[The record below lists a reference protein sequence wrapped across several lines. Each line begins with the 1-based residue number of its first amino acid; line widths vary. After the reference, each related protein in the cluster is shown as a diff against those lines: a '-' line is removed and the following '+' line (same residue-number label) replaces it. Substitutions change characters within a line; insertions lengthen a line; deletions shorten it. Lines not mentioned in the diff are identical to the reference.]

1 MTQRLQLASAWRLIL
16 CRAFTALLSMA
27 ASLALAAPPLPG
39 QIVRVALQ
47 LEPPILDP
55 TAGAA
60 APINEVVY
68 GNVFEGLV
76 SLGAFSSAPIHP
88 PPTPR

>member
-47 LEPPILDP
+47 LEPPILDLP
-55 TAGAA
+55 GVNYPELSASTILSGAG
-60 APINEVVY
+60 
-68 GNVFEGLV
+68 G
-76 SLGAFSSAPIHP
+76 
-88 PPTPR
+88 R